1 MTVTHALPA
10 HARETVQGGKLDAD
24 ALLSVLP
31 GADTPGFDLLSPRS
45 AHVLLALFDH
55 LRRFGY
61 VAERALRDFTVT
73 EPWATW
79 TVQGVAS
86 AIGIHRNQA
95 GKALAELMDF
105 GYLTR
110 EDLRRRI
117 GQFGGFAYALRLPTD
132 LSPQAKRKLKD
143 LLKEKHQD
151 LADLTQRA
159 LRYLSEAELKE
170 LLMEETLE
178 KRDEDFKTRHQ
189 SGSDRTTTTSEPL
202 GHMIVPATKEEQS

>member
-1 MTVTHALPA
+1 MTVAHTLPS
-10 HARETVQGGKLDAD
+10 HARETVHGGKLDAET
-24 ALLSVLP
+24 LLSVLP
-31 GADTPGFDLLSPRS
+31 TAETPGFDLLSPRS

-61 VAERALRDFTVT
+61 VAERAHRDFTVS

-132 LSPQAKRKLKD
+132 LSPQAKRKLKE

-151 LADLTQRA
+151 LSELRQRA
-159 LRYLSEAELKE
+159 LRYLSETELNG
-170 LLMEETLE
+170 LLMEEKPE
-178 KRDEDFKTRHQ
+178 RNNGDSKTRNRLD
-189 SGSDRTTTTSEPL
+189 SDRATTTSEPL